1 MGPTWVQVGAK
12 LGSKSSLNFNEKNK
26 LILECILDV
35 FGLDF
40 GHLLGSKMEPT
51 SELKTR
57 GVKTAKFDS
66 RVHGSSI
73 FDVTGM

>member
-1 MGPTWVQVGAK
+1 MRPSWGQVGAK
-12 LGSKSSLNFNEKNK
+12 LASKSDSYQHVFSK
-26 LILECILDV
+26 LVLDSILHPL
-35 FGLDF
+35 GLDF

>member
-1 MGPTWVQVGAK
+1 M
-12 LGSKSSLNFNEKNK
+12 KNK
-26 LILECILDV
+26 LILEWILEV
-35 FGLDF
+35 LGYDF

-66 RVHGSSI
+66 CVHGSSI
-73 FDVTGM
+73 LDVTGM